1 MQHRPQIS
9 PQTAHFDSPTDDTI
23 ERPVGLARTFL
34 PANLDI
40 DDLALALRCLLS
52 DDQAP
57 RRPAP
62 DVDRIDLPS
71 RRVRGTYVSEAR
83 STP

>member
-1 MQHRPQIS
+1 MQNS
-9 PQTAHFDSPTDDTI
+9 PQTYLLPAHFDSPTDATI

-40 DDLALALRCLLS
+40 DDLAHALRCLLS
-52 DDQAP
+52 DDPAP

-62 DVDRIDLPS
+62 DAHRIDLPS

-83 STP
+83 NTP